1 VSSTARCSGSG
12 SAATGFQLGMVDQ
25 RDYIDIS
32 RRSRDETEH
41 LQRAPADGDSS

>member
-12 SAATGFQLGMVDQ
+12 SAATGFQLAMVDQ

-32 RRSRDETEH
+32 RRERDEAEH
-41 LQRAPADGDSS
+41 LQHAPADGE